1 MTTFTI
7 VTEEPEVTQATDK
20 IFIHGLPVMYKMLD
34 LEPVEAIYDYAYS
47 GLRNSHLIRLVADGK
62 EVVARTD
69 ELTPSR
75 SLTDAEMIL
84 YLTEQLY
91 EASNSADSYQQAYRS
106 SDDDIDRI
114 ANALSEEAES
124 RGWCEEYSEFCDQ
137 VNAVLVTGTRLQP
150 VEREFEIDVEI
161 EATITVTRT
170 VTVTA
175 RSQEDAETFV
185 QEDPESFLDV
195 ESEISD
201 AASMGLTDY
210 TINVI

>member
-7 VTEEPEVTQATDK
+7 ITEEPQATQATEK

-34 LEPVEAIYDYAYS
+34 LEPVEAIYDYPYR
-47 GLRNSHLIRLVADGK
+47 GLNDNHLIKLVADGK

-75 SLTDAEMIL
+75 SLTDAEMIA

-91 EASNSADSYQQAYRS
+91 EASNSADSYKQMCRN
-106 SDDDIDRI
+106 SDDDFDRI
-114 ANALSEEAES
+114 ATALCEEAES

-137 VNAVLVTGTRLQP
+137 VNSTLVTGVRLQP
-150 VEREFEIDVEI
+150 IEREFEIDIEI
-161 EATITVTRT
+161 EATITVVRT

-175 RSQEDAETFV
+175 RSQEDATTFV
-185 QEDPESFLDV
+185 QDDPEAYFDV
-195 ESEISD
+195 EAEISD
-201 AASMGLTDY
+201 AASMGVTDY
-210 TINVI
+210 FVNVI